1 MRAYEC
7 REGVGGKVARPVAPP
22 IATKAAMGDGLL
34 DWAYH
39 SNHTLPSTAAVSL
52 VAANRQ
58 LVQAVG
64 GFGLCFFGQHFALT
78 VLLLQSLRVL
88 AGPAARGLHAEVSR
102 ALEAVPPMQEQ
113 EARAVLT
120 KADAQLLKV
129 KASAGEAR
137 SALQAGT
144 LDMAAATKLLASA
157 AADARALAT
166 EVATAHATLSRL
178 SAFASAVDPAALH
191 GGLAALGAAAAAAW
205 GAVVRSSA
213 GEVLSGATLGSD
225 TAALLGRLATPAL
238 EVLHEAHLAT
248 TATRDDEPGGWSAWL
263 HATRSESVDGP
274 KEEAPTEPSASPYFF
289 GGLAAVAAGY
299 LQLPPHER
307 RWADA
312 ALHATAALL
321 GFLFMRRAKARRL
334 YAAFPVPPHQR
345 CRHAASLLPPLQPSR
360 AAHPFSSPSLM
371 PSLRRAQAAAA
382 TCAAAALGATLVVA
396 AARESGVDALLFS
409 AFGEAPAAA
418 EAEAGV
424 AGGVGAEGVA
434 AARASLSDYAQ
445 AMLVVAGLAFQL
457 LQARLPFLVRLL
469 LWPILAFEAWLQ
481 AGSAAAL
488 AAHTHTPATPTG
500 TAAPALPPPANVAT
514 GGSGGGRRAAMS
526 PARARPKA
534 E

>member
-1 MRAYEC
+1 MAD
-7 REGVGGKVARPVAPP
+7 A
-22 IATKAAMGDGLL
+22 LL

-39 SNHTLPSTAAVSL
+39 SNQTLPGTAVVSL

-88 AGPAARGLHAEVSR
+88 AGPAVRGLYAEMSR
-102 ALEAVPPMQEQ
+102 ALEAVPPMPEE

-144 LDMAAATKLLASA
+144 LDTAAAAKLLASA
-157 AADARALAT
+157 AADARSLAT

-191 GGLAALGAAAAAAW
+191 GGLAALGAAVAAAW
-205 GAVVRSSA
+205 GAVVRSPA

-225 TAALLGRLATPAL
+225 TAALLGRLATPAM

-248 TATRDDEPGGWSAWL
+248 TATHDDAPGGWSAWL
-263 HATRSESVDGP
+263 HATRSGSVDAP
-274 KEEAPTEPSASPYFF
+274 KDEVPTEPSASLSIF

-299 LQLPPHER
+299 QQLPPHER

-321 GFLFMRRAKARRL
+321 GYLFMRRAKARRL
-334 YAAFPVPPHQR
+334 YAASPLPPHRR
-345 CRHAASLLPPLQPSR
+345 CPHAAALLPPLQPSHKR
-360 AAHPFSSPSLM
+360 LPPLFCSLPHALPAARLGRRRD
-371 PSLRRAQAAAA
+371 LRRRRAGRDPGGGR
-382 TCAAAALGATLVVA
+382 GARERRRRVAGLCVWRGAGSSGSGGRCRRWRRDRGYGRGARVAVGLRAGDAGGGRAGLPA
-396 AARESGVDALLFS
+396 AARTAALL
-409 AFGEAPAAA
+409 GAAA
-418 EAEAGV
+418 PLAHPRLR
-424 AGGVGAEGVA
+424 GVA
-434 AARASLSDYAQ
+434 AGVLRRRPRHARS
-445 AMLVVAGLAFQL
+445 
-457 LQARLPFLVRLL
+457 R
-469 LWPILAFEAWLQ
+469 
-481 AGSAAAL
+481 
-488 AAHTHTPATPTG
+488 
-500 TAAPALPPPANVAT
+500 TADADGEGRA
-514 GGSGGGRRAAMS
+514 RRAA
-526 PARARPKA
+526 AHQWGHGRRRPESGRVPCQGA
-534 E
+534 SQSGVISQSVSLPYRTLA

>member
-1 MRAYEC
+1 MAD
-7 REGVGGKVARPVAPP
+7 A
-22 IATKAAMGDGLL
+22 LL

-39 SNHTLPSTAAVSL
+39 SNQTLPGTAVVSL

-88 AGPAARGLHAEVSR
+88 AGPAVRGLHAEMSR
-102 ALEAVPPMQEQ
+102 ALEAVPPMPEE

-144 LDMAAATKLLASA
+144 LDTAAAAKLLASA
-157 AADARALAT
+157 AADARSLAT

-191 GGLAALGAAAAAAW
+191 GGLAALGAAVAAAW
-205 GAVVRSSA
+205 GAVVRSPA

-225 TAALLGRLATPAL
+225 TAALLGRLATPAM

-248 TATRDDEPGGWSAWL
+248 TATHDDAPGGWSAWL
-263 HATRSESVDGP
+263 HATRSGSVDAP
-274 KEEAPTEPSASPYFF
+274 KDEVPTEPSASLSIF

-299 LQLPPHER
+299 QQLPPHER

-321 GFLFMRRAKARRL
+321 GYLFMRRAKARRPL
-334 YAAFPVPPHQR
+334 YAASPLPPHRR
-345 CRHAASLLPPLQPSR
+345 CRHAAALWPPPPALSQKRLPPLFCSLPHALPGGAPGPPPRLRCRCAGRDPGGGRGARRRRRRVAGLCVWRGAGSSGSGGRCRRWRRDRGFGRGARVAVGLR
-360 AAHPFSSPSLM
+360 AGDAGGG
-371 PSLRRAQAAAA
+371 RAG
-382 TCAAAALGATLVVA
+382 L
-396 AARESGVDALLFS
+396 
-409 AFGEAPAAA
+409 PAAA
-418 EAEAGV
+418 CTAALL
-424 AGGVGAEGVA
+424 GAAAPLARPRLRGVA
-434 AARASLSDYAQ
+434 AGVLRRRPRHAHSRTGDADGEGRA
-445 AMLVVAGLAFQL
+445 
-457 LQARLPFLVRLL
+457 
-469 LWPILAFEAWLQ
+469 
-481 AGSAAAL
+481 
-488 AAHTHTPATPTG
+488 
-500 TAAPALPPPANVAT
+500 
-514 GGSGGGRRAAMS
+514 RRAAVNQCGHG
-526 PARARPKA
+526 RRRP
-534 E
+534 ESGRVP